1 MRIAANCCFTVGAEP
16 GWGPD
21 VGGDVERRDRLE
33 AEPPARVDDSPAA
46 NEIAAELATTP
57 DVEPHL
63 DPPAL
68 DRHPPSGR
76 SASFALMVS
85 AGDQAR
91 ASPLLDAECG
101 PAPVLLELLQELRP
115 EQGPLVADE
124 LGPEGL
130 HQRRRPDLRHAEEPF
145 DVAPG

>member
-1 MRIAANCCFTVGAEP
+1 MHRRPTLGASGCRRRRWSGETASRRSAPRGPRRRFTRG
-16 GWGPD
+16 
-21 VGGDVERRDRLE
+21 
-33 AEPPARVDDSPAA
+33 

-91 ASPLLDAECG
+91 ASPLLDAERG
-101 PAPVLLELLQELRP
+101 PAEVLLELLQELRAR
-115 EQGPLVADE
+115 ERLWFADE
-124 LGPEGL
+124 LGSVAAL
-130 HQRRRPDLRHAEEPF
+130 ALRHA
-145 DVAPG
+145 VRRRAG